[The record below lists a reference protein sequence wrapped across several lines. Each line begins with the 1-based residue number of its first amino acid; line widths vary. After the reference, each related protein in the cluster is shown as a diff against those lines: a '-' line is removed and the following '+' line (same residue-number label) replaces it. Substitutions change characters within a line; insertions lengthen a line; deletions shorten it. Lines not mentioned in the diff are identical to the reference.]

1 MTEPS
6 PAAVSLLSPRPA
18 PTPPTQGDPAR
29 GAVEAL
35 IASHIGGAVEK
46 PSNPSELAAA
56 GGDGSATSTSK
67 WTDADLQAARAY
79 LGRFQAPPSI
89 LGQAKLA
96 DEHVQ
101 WGLSLAEMQKGINA
115 KTKAQADR
123 IQELEQALTKLA
135 SGAGKAPSKERNSKD
150 TAGEAELKAFAE
162 ELGAD
167 ASKIGPALERW
178 LESRLPKQ
186 AEPAANG
193 PSDEVLREVRE
204 LAVGSARKQ
213 LGELFPG
220 LQHDALY
227 ADVLDAMKSLNGP
240 RYQALPRGEREVAK
254 MRDAAL
260 LVFGAPSSGVDPE
273 KTQARDQ
280 RLRNQVPTPQ
290 SGQRDP
296 TPKAGVDLARDLI
309 ARIGPT

>member
-6 PAAVSLLSPRPA
+6 AAAVSLLSPRPPA
-18 PTPPTQGDPAR
+18 PPPTQGSPAQS
-29 GAVEAL
+29 AVEAL
-35 IASHIGGAVEK
+35 IASHIGGALDK

-56 GGDGSATSTSK
+56 GGDKPAESTSK

-89 LGQAKLA
+89 LGQSKLS
-96 DEHVQ
+96 DEYVQ
-101 WGLSLAEMQKGINA
+101 WGLGLAEMQKGINA
-115 KTKAQADR
+115 KTKAQAER
-123 IQELEQALTKLA
+123 IAELEQHLTKLA

-178 LESRLPKQ
+178 LESRLPKVD
-186 AEPAANG
+186 AESPKRD
-193 PSDEVLREVRE
+193 DEALRRV
-204 LAVGSARKQ
+204 KQ
-213 LGELFPG
+213 LEVGTARTQLSEMYPE
-220 LQHDALY
+220 LQHDAVFPEILTI
-227 ADVLDAMKSLNGP
+227 MRSLNGDL
-240 RYQALPRGEREVAK
+240 YDQLPHGEREAEK
-254 MRDAAL
+254 MRHAAL
-260 LVFGAPSSGVDPE
+260 IWRAKSGYAVGPDNSQ
-273 KTQARDQ
+273 TRDQ
-280 RLRNQVPTPQ
+280 RLRSQVPTPQ

-309 ARIGPT
+309 ARLGNA